1 MFSFSDTLL
10 GKQKDLTLANV
21 LVDAR
26 GPRTEKGTS
35 APADSVKQQA
45 RALGAAQSRQAEADA
60 VTVAGDAMVRRG
72 VPLLRLILSA
82 AALLIIYVDPSEP
95 DRNVRLT
102 YATLAAYTAYSFI
115 LFIAASFYNRSL
127 PKGAAHWVDL
137 AWHTLLVSESSGTN
151 SLFFFFYFF
160 DILVASFRGG
170 AKEGLRMTAAAAG
183 LFTVVGFVFSPSS
196 HFEVNRLLMRPIYLG
211 VLGYMIASFGELELR
226 LRRRVDLLK
235 EVTVLSNPRFGVHQT
250 ITSALEKIR
259 RFYDADAC
267 LLIIDGDVSVEHCL
281 YQARREEVNRSGAP
295 ESCAPEMA
303 AMLLSPPFSHSMLVE
318 QRRWQWRR
326 APFVYIEDATTQRK
340 LHQLHAGADIVLSA
354 LDAPAVITVPF
365 RYHHEAVGRLYV
377 TGRLGAF
384 DLSDLEFLS
393 HAINATLRVTD
404 NVRLVDS
411 LASHAAE
418 HERHRIA
425 RGIHDTVIQPFIGL
439 QIGLRAIVHRMDD
452 KIYQPGYDIMRLVW
466 LIDDEVGRL
475 RQYVTSLKGEREAR
489 IELMPAIRR
498 FTREFGHVTGIDV
511 EVSGPDLAVGAR
523 VGAELFEMTTEALS
537 NIRRHTTSHR
547 ATIVVEQSAETIVL
561 RIENDTLDPDTA
573 PFDPRSLAEH
583 VEALGGKIDVHC
595 TRETTALV
603 ISIPL

>member
-26 GPRTEKGTS
+26 GPRTEKGPS

-340 LHQLHAGADIVLSA
+340 LHKLHAGADIVLSA

-583 VEALGGKIDVHC
+583 AEALGGKIDVHC

>member
-1 MFSFSDTLL
+1 
-10 GKQKDLTLANV
+10 
-21 LVDAR
+21 
-26 GPRTEKGTS
+26 
-35 APADSVKQQA
+35 
-45 RALGAAQSRQAEADA
+45 
-60 VTVAGDAMVRRG
+60 MVRRG
-72 VPLLRLILSA
+72 VPLLRLILAA
-82 AALLIIYVDPSEP
+82 AALVLIYLDPSEP
-95 DRNVRLT
+95 DRRVRLT
-102 YATLAAYTAYSFI
+102 YATLAAYTVYSGI
-115 LFIAASFYNRSL
+115 LFIAASFYNRAL
-127 PKGAAHWVDL
+127 PRNAAHWIDL

-170 AKEGLRMTAAAAG
+170 AKEGMRMTAAAAT
-183 LFTVVGFVFSPSS
+183 LFALVGFQFSP
-196 HFEVNRLLMRPIYLG
+196 HGGFELNRFLLRPVYLV
-211 VLGYMIASFGELELR
+211 VLGYMIACFGELELR

-267 LLIIDGDVSVEHCL
+267 LLVIDGDAGVEHCL

-303 AMLLSPPFSHSMLVE
+303 AMLLSPPFNHAMLVE
-318 QRRWQWRR
+318 QRQWGWRR
-326 APFVYIEDATTQRK
+326 APFAYIEDVSTQRK
-340 LHQLHAGADIVLSA
+340 LHKLPDGAHIVLSA

-377 TGRLGAF
+377 TGRLKTF

-452 KIYQPGYDIMRLVW
+452 KTYQPGYDIMRLVW

-489 IELMPAIRR
+489 IQLMPAIRR
-498 FTREFGHVTGIDV
+498 FAREFGHVTGIDV
-511 EVSGPDLAVGAR
+511 DVNGPTDMAVGAR

-547 ATIVVEQSAETIVL
+547 AAVIVEQSPDTIVL
-561 RIENDTLDPDTA
+561 RIENDTVDADAP
-573 PFDPRSLAEH
+573 PFDPGSLAEH
-583 VEALGGKIDVHC
+583 AEALGGTLDVHC
-595 TRETTALV
+595 NRETTAV
-603 ISIPL
+603 VVNIPL

>member
-1 MFSFSDTLL
+1 M
-10 GKQKDLTLANV
+10 TLANV
-21 LVDAR
+21 LVDAPR
-26 GPRTEKGTS
+26 PPRTEKCTS

-82 AALLIIYVDPSEP
+82 AALLIIYLDPSEP
-95 DRNVRLT
+95 DRNIRLT

-115 LFIAASFYNRSL
+115 LFIAASFYNRAL

-170 AKEGLRMTAAAAG
+170 AREGLRMTGAAAI
-183 LFTVVGFVFSPSS
+183 LFTAVGLLFSPSS
-196 HFEVNRLLMRPIYLG
+196 HFEANRLLMRPIYLG

-303 AMLLSPPFSHSMLVE
+303 AMLLSPPFSHAMLVE

-340 LHQLHAGADIVLSA
+340 LHKLPAGADIVLSA
-354 LDAPAVITVPF
+354 LDAP
-365 RYHHEAVGRLYV
+365 EAVGRLYV
-377 TGRLGAF
+377 TGRQRAF

-475 RQYVTSLKGEREAR
+475 RQYVTSLKVEREAR

-583 VEALGGKIDVHC
+583 AEALGGKIDVHC